1 MMPYNSHVRDIMAHA
16 DPHAELHAELR
27 ALPHLHMLMAT
38 PIAMPMAMP
47 SLVPRYTLRDLDRFP
62 NDGNRYELLDGFLL
76 VTPAPHSPHQILQS
90 MLVRELTF
98 YFGRRPSVYVLTPGA
113 VEVAPGTHLEPDVL
127 VIPNTGKPPES
138 WLAVR
143 DWWLAIEISGRGSR
157 VYDRDFKGPAY
168 LRAGVRAY
176 WRIDLRDRCVYVSTS
191 AEPFEVRHETPV
203 SWSPPDSIAEPLVVD
218 IPALFEGIEGDD

>member
-1 MMPYNSHVRDIMAHA
+1 MMPNNSGSRDIVA
-16 DPHAELHAELR
+16 HAELR
-27 ALPHLHMLMAT
+27 ALPQINMLMAT

-47 SLVPRYTLRDLDRFP
+47 SLVPKYTLSDLDRFP

-76 VTPAPHSPHQILQS
+76 VTPAPKSPHQILQS

-127 VIPNTGKPPES
+127 VIPKTGKPPES

-168 LRAGVRAY
+168 VRAGVSTY
-176 WRIDLRDRCVYVSTS
+176 WRVDLRDRCVYVSTR
-191 AEPFEVRHETPV
+191 AQPGEVRHEAQLH
-203 SWSPPDSIAEPLVVD
+203 WSPPDLTTEPFELD
-218 IPALFEGIEGDD
+218 IPALFEGIEGDE

>member
-1 MMPYNSHVRDIMAHA
+1 MPYNSHVRDIVTHA
-16 DPHAELHAELR
+16 EPHAELHAELR
-27 ALPHLHMLMAT
+27 ALPHFNMLMAT

-76 VTPAPHSPHQILQS
+76 VTPAPQSPHQILRS

-98 YFGRRPSVYVLTPGA
+98 YFGRRPSVYV
-113 VEVAPGTHLEPDVL
+113 
-127 VIPNTGKPPES
+127 
-138 WLAVR
+138 
-143 DWWLAIEISGRGSR
+143 
-157 VYDRDFKGPAY
+157 RDFKGPAY

-176 WRIDLRDRCVYVSTS
+176 WRVDLPDRCVYVSTS
-191 AEPFEVRHETPV
+191 AEPFEVRHETQV
-203 SWSPPDSIAEPLVVD
+203 SWSPPDSTAEPLVVD